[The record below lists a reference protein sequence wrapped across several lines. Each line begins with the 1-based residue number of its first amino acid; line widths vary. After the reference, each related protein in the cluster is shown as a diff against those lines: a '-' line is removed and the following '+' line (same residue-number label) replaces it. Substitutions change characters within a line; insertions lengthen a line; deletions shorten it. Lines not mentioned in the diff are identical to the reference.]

1 MNTKQQDTHDER
13 YKIPGRK
20 TPKYFCGCTNSAK
33 NYVLMVKMP
42 QQAVGLCFSI
52 HLRNGLDL
60 DHTSTTL
67 YVL

>member
-1 MNTKQQDTHDER
+1 
-13 YKIPGRK
+13 
-20 TPKYFCGCTNSAK
+20 
-33 NYVLMVKMP
+33 MVKMP

-60 DHTSTTL
+60 DHASTSL